1 MVILIRINV
10 QIIGLQKIGDSMLLA
25 VIEVEH
31 YTDTLFRIRTERP
44 NTYRFTAGEFVMI
57 SMEDTPKRAYSIS
70 SGPYDDYIEFYSIKV
85 PDGPLTSKLQNI
97 KVGDMLEVGEKPT
110 GTLLL
115 ANLELGGHLVMMAS
129 GTGIA
134 PFISLLRDPET
145 YDLFEN
151 ITVTWTTRLHAEQ
164 DCYRDFL
171 NEMPI
176 EYISTVTQE
185 DAELHGRIQKFMA
198 DGTVQIDDP
207 SYQRIMLCGSIA
219 FNNDLRDHFNSLG
232 FAEGN
237 KKTQGTFVQERAFVS

>member
-1 MVILIRINV
+1 
-10 QIIGLQKIGDSMLLA
+10 MLDLK
-25 VIEVEH
+25 VIEVQH
-31 YTDTLFRIRTERP
+31 YTDKLFRIRTERP
-44 NTYRFTAGEFVMI
+44 RSYRFTAGEFVMI
-57 SMEDTPKRAYSIS
+57 GLEDAPSRAYSIT

-85 PDGPLTSKLQNI
+85 QDGPLTSKLQHI
-97 KVGDMLEVGEKPT
+97 VVGDTILVGEKPT
-110 GTLLL
+110 GTLIL

-134 PFISLLRDPET
+134 PFISLLREPET

-185 DAELHGRIQKFMA
+185 PAELQGRIQVFMA
-198 DGTVQIDDP
+198 DGTVKIDNP
-207 SYQRIMLCGSIA
+207 AEQRIMLCGSVA
-219 FNNDLRDHFNSLG
+219 FNNDLKEHFNSLG
-232 FAEGN
+232 FNEGN
-237 KKTQGTFVQERAFVS
+237 KRTQGTFVQERAFVG

>member
-1 MVILIRINV
+1 MLDLKVVEV
-10 QIIGLQKIGDSMLLA
+10 Q
-25 VIEVEH
+25 H
-31 YTDTLFRIRTERP
+31 YTDKLFRIRTERP
-44 NTYRFTAGEFVMI
+44 RSYRFTAGEFVMI
-57 SMEDTPKRAYSIS
+57 GLEGAPSRAYSIT

-85 PDGPLTSKLQNI
+85 QDGPLTSKLQHI
-97 KVGDMLEVGEKPT
+97 QVDDTIRVGEKPT
-110 GTLLL
+110 GTLIL

-134 PFISLLRDPET
+134 PFISLLREPET

-185 DAELHGRIQKFMA
+185 PAELQGRIQKFMK
-198 DGTVQIDDP
+198 DGTVKIDNP
-207 SYQRIMLCGSIA
+207 AEQRIMLCGSMA
-219 FNNDLRDHFNSLG
+219 FNNDLKDHFNSLG
-232 FAEGN
+232 FSEGN
-237 KKTQGTFVQERAFVS
+237 KKTQGTFVQEKAFVS

>member
-1 MVILIRINV
+1 
-10 QIIGLQKIGDSMLLA
+10 MLELK

-31 YTDTLFRIRTERP
+31 YTDKLFRIQTERP
-44 NTYRFTAGEFVMI
+44 RSFRFTAGEFVMI
-57 SMEDTPKRAYSIS
+57 GLEGAPNRAYSIT

-85 PDGPLTSKLQNI
+85 QDGPLTSKLQHVQ
-97 KVGDMLEVGEKPT
+97 VGDTIKVGEKPT
-110 GTLLL
+110 GTLIL
-115 ANLELGGHLVMMAS
+115 ANLTLGGHLVMMAS

-134 PFISLLRDPET
+134 PFISLLREPET

-171 NEMPI
+171 KEMPI

-185 DAELHGRIQKFMA
+185 PAELHGRIQKFMA
-198 DGTVQIDDP
+198 DDTVKIDNP
-207 SYQRIMLCGSIA
+207 AEQRIMLCGSID
-219 FNNDLRDHFNSLG
+219 FNNDLKEHFNSLG
-232 FAEGN
+232 FSEGN

>member
-1 MVILIRINV
+1 
-10 QIIGLQKIGDSMLLA
+10 MLDLT

-31 YTDTLFRIRTERP
+31 YTDKLFRIRTERP
-44 NTYRFTAGEFVMI
+44 RSYRFTAGEFVMI
-57 SMEDTPKRAYSIS
+57 STIDDDTPNRAYSIT
-70 SGPYDDYIEFYSIKV
+70 SGPYDDYLEFYSIKV
-85 PDGPLTSKLQNI
+85 QDGPLTSRLQHVS
-97 KVGDMLEVGEKPT
+97 VGDKILVGEKPT
-110 GTLLL
+110 GTLIL

-134 PFISLLRDPET
+134 PFISLLREPET

-185 DAELHGRIQKFMA
+185 PAELQGRIQKFMA
-198 DGTVQIDDP
+198 DGTVKIDNP
-207 SYQRIMLCGSIA
+207 EYQRIMLCGSIA
-219 FNNDLRDHFNSLG
+219 FNNDLKDHFTELG
-232 FAEGN
+232 FSEGN

>member
-1 MVILIRINV
+1 
-10 QIIGLQKIGDSMLLA
+10 MLDLE
-25 VIEVEH
+25 VIEVQH
-31 YTDTLFRIRTERP
+31 YTDKLFRIRTERP
-44 NTYRFTAGEFVMI
+44 RSYRFTAGEFVMI
-57 SMEDTPKRAYSIS
+57 STVDDDTPNRAYSLT
-70 SGPYDDYIEFYSIKV
+70 SGPYDDYLEFYSIKV
-85 PDGPLTSKLQNI
+85 QDGPLTSRLQHVS
-97 KVGDMLEVGEKPT
+97 VGDKILVGEKPT
-110 GTLLL
+110 GTLIL

-134 PFISLLRDPET
+134 PFISLLREPET

-185 DAELHGRIQKFMA
+185 PAELQGRIQKFMA
-198 DGTVQIDDP
+198 DGTVKIDNPDN
-207 SYQRIMLCGSIA
+207 QRIMLCGSIA
-219 FNNDLRDHFNSLG
+219 FNNDLKDHFTALG
-232 FAEGN
+232 FSEGN